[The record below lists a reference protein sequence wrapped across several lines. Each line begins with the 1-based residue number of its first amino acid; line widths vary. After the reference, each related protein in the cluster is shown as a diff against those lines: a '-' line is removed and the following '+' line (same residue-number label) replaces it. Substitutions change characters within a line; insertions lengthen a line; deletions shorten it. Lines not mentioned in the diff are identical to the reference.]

1 MAFPLRI
8 INQESFRVGKNKPLF
23 YKVKGKVGDEN
34 LTLKYFLRQVSF
46 CAGMRLSDGS
56 GI

>member
-34 LTLKYFLRQVSF
+34 LTLKNFLRQVSF